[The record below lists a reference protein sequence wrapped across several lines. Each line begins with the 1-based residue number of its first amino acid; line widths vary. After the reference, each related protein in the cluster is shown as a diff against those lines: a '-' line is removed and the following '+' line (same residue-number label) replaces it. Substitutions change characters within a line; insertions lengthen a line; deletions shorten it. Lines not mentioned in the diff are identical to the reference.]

1 MACTVLPYL
10 DPSNLMSSEKA
21 MAPHSSTLAS
31 EIPWTEEPDGLQ
43 SLGLLRVSD
52 FTFPFHFH
60 ALEKKM
66 AAHSSVL
73 AWRISE
79 TRGAWWAAVYGVT
92 QSRTRLMWLSSSS
105 SSSNL
110 MSCCSQTW
118 RNPLQPSDW
127 ALGSSFCL
135 ASSPPSC
142 QCGSQ
147 TDSPQ
152 AGAYLSFQSVPF
164 LGLPWWFMAKTP
176 CSQCRRPGVQS
187 LVREW
192 DPMCCS

>member
-1 MACTVLPYL
+1 MGGKKGGRREVWES
-10 DPSNLMSSEKA
+10 DPQAVIFLHFIIVFTGEGNGH
-21 MAPHSSTLAS
+21 P
-31 EIPWTEEPDGLQ
+31 LQ
-43 SLGLLRVSD
+43 YSC
-52 FTFPFHFH
+52 
-60 ALEKKM
+60 LENP
-66 AAHSSVL
+66 
-73 AWRISE
+73 RG
-79 TRGAWWAAVYGVT
+79 RGAWWASVYGVA